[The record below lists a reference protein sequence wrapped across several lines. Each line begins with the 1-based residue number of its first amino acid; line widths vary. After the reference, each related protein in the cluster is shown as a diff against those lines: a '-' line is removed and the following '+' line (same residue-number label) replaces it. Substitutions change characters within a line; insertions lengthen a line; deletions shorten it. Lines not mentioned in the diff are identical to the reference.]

1 VPISAS
7 AVVQHLV
14 ALIKYAVVLVGVVL
28 ASKFLFS
35 RDLCTVDS
43 EDPGMRPAIGSTRT
57 WIRYDRNAWT
67 EADLEVGDI
76 VVTYAERGENAQDS
90 KGFPFRV
97 AAVGGDWVK
106 IESGTVVRYKDAN
119 DQQGRIE
126 NYPGA
131 ELRPYVNMK
140 GIPRFEVP
148 RGYVFLMNDNR
159 VNAVAASPYLT
170 PVSRV
175 IGKIKL

>member
-1 VPISAS
+1 MPISAS

-14 ALIKYAVVLVGVVL
+14 ALVKYAVVLVGVVL
-28 ASKFLFS
+28 ASKFLFN

-43 EDPGMRPAIGSTRT
+43 EDMSMRPAVGSTRT
-57 WIRYDRNAWT
+57 WLRYDRKAWT

-76 VVTYAERGENAQDS
+76 VAAYAERGENAQDS
-90 KGFPFRV
+90 KAFPFRV
-97 AAVGGDWVK
+97 VAVGGDWMK
-106 IESGTVVRYKDAN
+106 IEAGTVVRFRDAN

-126 NYPGA
+126 NYSGA
-131 ELRPYVNMK
+131 ELKPYVNMK
-140 GIPRFEVP
+140 GVPRFEVP
-148 RGYVFLMNDNR
+148 RGYVYLMNDNR

-175 IGKIKL
+175 IGKIRL